1 MCPIQ
6 VILTEFDPLDNN
18 FVWSED
24 RSLSIGQ
31 KYLAINLANS
41 AISQLLYW
49 VVPLDSEYQNGAYN
63 HPLILHQVTGTNTR
77 NQWSFV
83 SVTS

>member
-49 VVPLDSEYQNGAYN
+49 VVPLDSEYQNAVYN
-63 HPLILHQVTGTNTR
+63 HPLTLHQVTGTNTR

>member
-1 MCPIQ
+1 MVRGSFIIEYWTK
-6 VILTEFDPLDNN
+6 V
-18 FVWSED
+18 
-24 RSLSIGQ
+24 LSHPM
-31 KYLAINLANS
+31 NLANS

-49 VVPLDSEYQNGAYN
+49 VVPLDSEYQNVAYN
-63 HPLILHQVTGTNTR
+63 HPLTLCQVTGTNTR